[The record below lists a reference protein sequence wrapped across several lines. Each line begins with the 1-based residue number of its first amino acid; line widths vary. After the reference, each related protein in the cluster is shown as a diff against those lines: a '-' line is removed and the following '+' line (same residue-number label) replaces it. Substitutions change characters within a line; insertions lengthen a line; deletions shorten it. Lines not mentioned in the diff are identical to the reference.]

1 MKLSSFVLLM
11 LVGGCA
17 TAQPLVSPGQR
28 KSFEDV
34 VRQAEAAGAATEPP
48 AAVEKLR
55 DAKSEFEYAQRIPR
69 DPAHARRL
77 LAQAQGD
84 AELALT
90 LARRHLQEN
99 ADGRETARHDEK
111 ATEAAASAP
120 IGASGP

>member
-1 MKLSSFVLLM
+1 MKLSSLAFLM
-11 LVGGCA
+11 IVGGCA

-48 AAVEKLR
+48 AAALHLR

-77 LAQAQGD
+77 MEQAQGD

-99 ADGRETARHDEK
+99 ADGRETARRDEK
-111 ATEAAASAP
+111 ATEATTNAP